1 MTWEELETVLSKV
14 ESAVNKRPISFI
26 YEGSSSDIPLALTPE
41 MFLHGASVR
50 ASAESPSTFTDLL
63 CGKFEWGKKME
74 VLWRN
79 EYLMGVLGESKKIWK
94 RVRPLKKGEVV
105 LVEDDFKRRQ
115 TWPLAVVDEVF
126 AGVDGKVRAARVR
139 TASGVLTRPIRK
151 LYPLEIPCE
160 DGQDSSVLENVDGVT
175 PDRVEVIPA
184 EPEPHQTTR
193 SGRVVR
199 KPTRY
204 VL

>member
-1 MTWEELETVLSKV
+1 M
-14 ESAVNKRPISFI
+14 NKRPVTFL
-26 YEGSSSDIPLALTPE
+26 YESSSGGAPLPLCPE
-41 MFLHGASVR
+41 MFLFGAGVAGST
-50 ASAESPSTFTDLL
+50 ESSSQLTDLL
-63 CGKFEWGKKME
+63 CGKFEWGRQME
-74 VLWRN
+74 RLWRK
-79 EYLMGVLGESKKIWK
+79 EYLIGVLGEAKRIWK
-94 RVRPLKKGEVV
+94 NVRPIKKGEVV
-105 LVEDDFKRRQ
+105 LVEDEMRKPQ
-115 TWPLAVVDEVF
+115 TWPLAVVQEVF
-126 AGVDGKVRAARVR
+126 YGSDGKGRSARVK
-139 TASGVLTRPIRK
+139 TATGYLTRPIRK